1 MPKDVAAKP
10 GTSARERIIEAAYAV
25 AERSGVAA
33 LTLDA
38 VAAEAGVS
46 KGGLLY
52 HFPSKE
58 ALLSGMVDRLCRTCS
73 DLAAAA
79 AEADPEPVG
88 RSARAYLAA
97 CAGDLWHSSRW
108 MALVGALVFNPKLLA
123 AWRADVL
130 AGRAADQQ
138 EGVDPAAAEIV
149 RLAADG
155 MWVWGVLGLPGPD
168 RELKAKVLARLNQMT
183 KGDHQQEEIH
193 GAG

>member
-1 MPKDVAAKP
+1 MPKDVAAKQ
-10 GTSARERIIEAAYAV
+10 GSRERILEAAYAV

-108 MALVGALVFNPKLLA
+108 MALVGALVFNPELLA

-183 KGDHQQEEIH
+183 HGDQQQEEIN

>member
-1 MPKDVAAKP
+1 VAKDVVSKP
-10 GTSARERIIEAAYAV
+10 ETGARERILEAACAV
-25 AERSGVAA
+25 AGRSGVAA

-38 VAAEAGVS
+38 VAAEAKVS

-58 ALLSGMVDRLCRTCS
+58 ALLSGMVDMLCRTCR
-73 DLAAAA
+73 DIAAAA
-79 AEADPEPVG
+79 AQADPEPLG

-97 CAGDLWHSSRW
+97 CAGDLWRSSRW
-108 MALVGALVFNPKLLA
+108 TALVGALVFNPELLA

-130 AGRAADQQ
+130 AGRAADEE

-168 RELKAKVLARLNQMT
+168 RELKAKVVAQLNQMT
-183 KGDHQQEEIH
+183 RSGR
-193 GAG
+193 

>member
-1 MPKDVAAKP
+1 MTNDVVRKP
-10 GTSARERIIEAAYAV
+10 GTGASERILEAAYAV

-38 VAAEAGVS
+38 VAAEAKVS

-58 ALLSGMVDRLCRTCS
+58 ALVAGMVDELCRTCG
-73 DLAAAA
+73 DLAAVAA
-79 AEADPEPVG
+79 QADPEPLG

-108 MALVGALVFNPKLLA
+108 TALVGALVVNPELLD

-130 AGRAADQQ
+130 AGRAADEEE
-138 EGVDPAAAEIV
+138 EGVDPTAAEIV

-155 MWVWGVLGLPGPD
+155 MWVSGILGLPGPG
-168 RELKAKVLARLNQMT
+168 RELKAKVLAELNQMT
-183 KGDHQQEEIH
+183 RGRRQP
-193 GAG
+193 GP

>member
-1 MPKDVAAKP
+1 MAKDVVSKP
-10 GTSARERIIEAAYAV
+10 ETGARERILEAAYAV

-38 VAAEAGVS
+38 VAAKAKVS

-58 ALLSGMVDRLCRTCS
+58 ALVSGMVDGLCRTCR

-79 AEADPEPVG
+79 AQADPEPLG

-108 MALVGALVFNPKLLA
+108 TALVGALVFNPELLD

-130 AGRAADQQ
+130 VGRAADEE
-138 EGVDPAAAEIV
+138 EGIDPTAAEIV

-155 MWVWGVLGLPGPD
+155 MWVWGILGLPGPG
-168 RELKAKVLARLNQMT
+168 RELKAKVLAELNQMT
-183 KGDHQQEEIH
+183 RSRRQPSP
-193 GAG
+193 

>member
-1 MPKDVAAKP
+1 MAGDAVSKQ
-10 GTSARERIIEAAYAV
+10 GTGARERIVEAACAV
-25 AERSGVAA
+25 AERSGVGA

-58 ALLSGMVDRLCRTCS
+58 ALLSGMVDTLCGTCRN
-73 DLAAAA
+73 LAAAA
-79 AEADPEPVG
+79 AQADPEPVG

-97 CAGDLWHSSRW
+97 CAGDLWRSSRW
-108 MALVGALVFNPKLLA
+108 TALVGALVFNPKLLA

-130 AGRAADQQ
+130 VGRAADEE
-138 EGVDPAAAEIV
+138 EGVDPVAAEIV

-155 MWVWGVLGLPGPD
+155 MWVWGVLDLPGPGP
-168 RELKAKVLARLNQMT
+168 ELKAKVVARLNQIT
-183 KGDHQQEEIH
+183 RGDR
-193 GAG
+193 

>member
-1 MPKDVAAKP
+1 MPKDAVAKQAA
-10 GTSARERIIEAAYAV
+10 SARERILEAACVV

-33 LTLDA
+33 LTLGA
-38 VAAEAGVS
+38 VAAEAEVS

-79 AEADPEPVG
+79 AQADPEPVG

-183 KGDHQQEEIH
+183 HGDH
-193 GAG
+193 

>member
-1 MPKDVAAKP
+1 MAKDVEAKS
-10 GTSARERIIEAAYAV
+10 GTGARERILEAAYAV

-58 ALLSGMVDRLCRTCS
+58 ALLSGMVDRLCRTCG

-79 AEADPEPVG
+79 ARADPEPVG

-97 CAGDLWHSSRW
+97 CAGDLWHSSSW
-108 MALVGALVFNPKLLA
+108 MALVGALVFNPELLA

-130 AGRAADQQ
+130 AGRAADEE

-168 RELKAKVLARLNQMT
+168 PERKAEVLAKLNEMTRDRL
-183 KGDHQQEEIH
+183 
-193 GAG
+193 